1 MENYD
6 PLAAMRRRLR
16 ETGVYKADGTT
27 LVDAELAAYQA
38 GLQPVLEAYETL
50 WRELF
55 VRTAETYGLENK
67 EHLVEC
73 SKGNISLARRRAMLL
88 HHLSVGESDFTVEAL
103 ESALACVGITATI
116 EEVPEEGKL
125 SVVVTDLSEMA
136 EPTEENAAAMAERFL
151 PVHLTAEF
159 DFSEITA

>member
-88 HHLSVGESDFTVEAL
+88 HHLSVGEL

>member
-1 MENYD
+1 MEHYR
-6 PLAAMRRRLR
+6 PLDVMRRRLR

-55 VRTAETYGLENK
+55 VSTAESFGIENK
-67 EHLVEC
+67 EHLVGC
-73 SKGNISLARRRAMLL
+73 AKGDVSLARRREMLL
-88 HHLSVGESDFTVEAL
+88 HHLSVGESDFTVRSL

-116 EEVPEEGKL
+116 AEVPQEGKL
-125 SVVVTDLSEMA
+125 RVVVTDLSGMA
-136 EPTEENAAAMAERFL
+136 EPTQENARALAERFL
-151 PVHLTAEF
+151 PVHLAVEY
-159 DFSEITA
+159 DFSAVTI